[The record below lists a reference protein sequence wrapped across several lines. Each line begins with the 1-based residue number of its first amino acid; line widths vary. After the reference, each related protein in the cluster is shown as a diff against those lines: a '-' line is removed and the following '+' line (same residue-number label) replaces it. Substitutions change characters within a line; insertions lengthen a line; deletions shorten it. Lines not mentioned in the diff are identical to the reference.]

1 MTTANLL
8 KSLLIAA
15 LLASGAAHAAD
26 SSSNIQV
33 AMEDGKTVA
42 QFKVGDSRCVLIDDQ
57 VRCTPIQK

>member
-15 LLASGAAHAAD
+15 LLASGAAQAAD
-26 SSSNIQV
+26 SSNIQV

>member
-15 LLASGAAHAAD
+15 LLASGAARAAD

-33 AMEDGKTVA
+33 AMEDGKTRA
-42 QFKVGDSRCVLIDDQ
+42 EFKLAGRNCVLVDDQ
-57 VRCTPIQK
+57 IRCQVAK

>member
-15 LLASGAAHAAD
+15 LLASGAARAD
-26 SSSNIQV
+26 ESNVQV
-33 AMEDGKTVA
+33 ALEDGKTVV

-57 VRCTPIQK
+57 VRCTPIKK

>member
-15 LLASGAAHAAD
+15 LLVAGAARAAD
-26 SSSNIQV
+26 SGNIQV

-42 QFKVGDSRCVLIDDQ
+42 QFKVGDSRCMLIDDQ
-57 VRCTPIQK
+57 VRCTPVQK

>member
-26 SSSNIQV
+26 SSNIQV
-33 AMEDGKTVA
+33 AMEDGKTRA
-42 QFKVGDSRCVLIDDQ
+42 EFKLAGRNCVLVDDQ
-57 VRCTPIQK
+57 IRCQVAK